1 MKRRLSALRA
11 GFLIPAVLG
20 VATPAEAGNQYEVSA
35 GSEYSSLK
43 LADGSTSTIWYAPFS
58 ARLDAGNWTIRA
70 TIPYLSITAPKDLIA
85 LIDDDPTGAGLGG
98 QGRTGPTNTRTVS
111 GIGDSALSVT
121 YSFDDVGDSPLY
133 LDLGARVRLPTGSAR
148 EGTGIGA
155 IDYGLQSEVG
165 IDLHRWGLA
174 LNGGRRFL
182 GSVSGL
188 DRVDGWQ
195 AGAEAWLNLGPHGLV
210 GIYSDWRDASELGFS
225 NPRDAGAYVSYRLN
239 RQWKV
244 RLDASHA
251 LDLPSANYTVA
262 LTLSWRINERR
273 SHH

>member
-11 GFLIPAVLG
+11 GFLISVVLG
-20 VATPAEAGNQYEVSA
+20 VSTFATAENQYGVSA

-58 ARLDAGNWTIRA
+58 ARLDAGNWTLRA

-98 QGRTGPTNTRTVS
+98 QGRIGHTNTRTVS
-111 GIGDSALSVT
+111 GIGDSALSLT
-121 YSFDDVGDSPLY
+121 YSFDDVGDTPLY
-133 LDLGARVRLPTGSAR
+133 VDFGARVRLPTGNAR
-148 EGTGIGA
+148 DGTGIGA
-155 IDYGLQSEVG
+155 TDYGLQSEVG
-165 IDLHRWGLA
+165 VELLRWGLE

-195 AGAEAWLNLGPHGLV
+195 AGAEAWLNLGPHALV
-210 GIYSDWRDASELGFS
+210 GIYSDWRNASELGFS

-239 RQWKV
+239 RRWKV
-244 RLDASHA
+244 RLDTSRA

-262 LTLSWRINERR
+262 LTLSWRLNERR